1 MKKRS
6 TKHKVK
12 VKKVKV
18 KIISNIKANN
28 STVNIPHILLYEVY
42 FTPHN
47 ERKLSSFIQSLT
59 SCSVAVLSIG
69 GEGMP
74 LFTRKRYVMDDT
86 PVWSFT
92 DVTITSSLRPSNSG
106 HSPETLAKK

>member
-6 TKHKVK
+6 TKTQSKSE
-12 VKKVKV
+12 KK
-18 KIISNIKANN
+18 ISNIKANN
-28 STVNIPHILLYEVY
+28 RSVSMPHILLHKVH
-42 FTPHN
+42 FSPHN
-47 ERKLSSFIQSLT
+47 QRKLFNFIQSLT

-74 LFTRKRYVMDDT
+74 LFTRNIWLMDDT

-92 DVTITSSLRPSNSG
+92 DVTVAPSLRPSNNG